1 MSPSDFQTAVL
12 NWFDQHGRTHLP
24 WQQDISAY
32 RVWVSEIMLQQTQ
45 VSTVIP
51 YYLRFMKSFPSVQD
65 LAAASLDEILHH
77 WTGLGYYA
85 RARNL
90 HKTAQQVSSDLKGK
104 FPNTVDQLCELPG
117 IGRSTAGA
125 ISAIAFH
132 QQAAILDGNVK
143 RVLARFAAISGW
155 PGKPDVMD
163 TLWTLAERNTP
174 DQRIADYTQAMMDLG
189 ATLCKSSSP
198 NCPACPLS
206 KTCVAYHQG
215 NPQDYP
221 GKKPKKTIPVRKT
234 CFLMINNKKG
244 EFLLQ
249 QNPPTGIWGSLW
261 VFPQCDNTDDINQT
275 LEELGIT
282 TKGYSV
288 LDVKRHTFSHFH
300 LDYQPIQMILATAGI
315 IPNKVSEKDNQVW
328 YNPQKPISL
337 GMPAPIK
344 ALFNGLNL

>member
-1 MSPSDFQTAVL
+1 
-12 NWFDQHGRTHLP
+12 
-24 WQQDISAY
+24 
-32 RVWVSEIMLQQTQ
+32 
-45 VSTVIP
+45 
-51 YYLRFMKSFPSVQD
+51 
-65 LAAASLDEILHH
+65 
-77 WTGLGYYA
+77 
-85 RARNL
+85 
-90 HKTAQQVSSDLKGK
+90 
-104 FPNTVDQLCELPG
+104 
-117 IGRSTAGA
+117 
-125 ISAIAFH
+125 
-132 QQAAILDGNVK
+132 
-143 RVLARFAAISGW
+143 
-155 PGKPDVMD
+155 
-163 TLWTLAERNTP
+163 
-174 DQRIADYTQAMMDLG
+174 MMDLG